1 MSLRLFMDEHV
12 KSAVTD
18 GLRQRGYDVL
28 TAQEDHSDGLSDSD
42 QLDRA
47 TFLGR
52 VFVSQDEDL
61 LAEGS
66 RRQLAGTDFAGII
79 YGHQLDLTIGPMISE
94 LETVAYCLEESEIRG
109 QIYHIPLR

>member
-1 MSLRLFMDEHV
+1 MDEHV

-28 TAQEDHSDGLSDSD
+28 TAQEDGSDGLPDPE

-52 VFVSQDEDL
+52 VFVSQDEDFL
-61 LAEGS
+61 TEGA
-66 RRQLAGTDFAGII
+66 RRQAAGVDFAGII
-79 YGHQLDLTIGPMISE
+79 YGHQLDLTIGQMINE
-94 LETVAYCLEESEIRG
+94 LEMVVYCLVEAEIRG
-109 QIYHIPLR
+109 QIYYIPLR